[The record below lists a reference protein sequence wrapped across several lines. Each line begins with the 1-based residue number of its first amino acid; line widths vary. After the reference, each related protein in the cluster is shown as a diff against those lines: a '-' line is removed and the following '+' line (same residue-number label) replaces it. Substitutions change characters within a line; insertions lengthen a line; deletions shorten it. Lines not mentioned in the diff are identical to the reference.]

1 MDKGNKAYNFVPQRL
16 PKDVELEP
24 WRSVQPVQLA
34 ENLVEPL
41 IVQMWRDEFCW
52 FNQELYFLWQFYST
66 TSVSDEQFITS
77 EVFSFLNINVTES

>member
-34 ENLVEPL
+34 ENLVGPL
-41 IVQMWRDEFCW
+41 IVQM
-52 FNQELYFLWQFYST
+52 
-66 TSVSDEQFITS
+66 
-77 EVFSFLNINVTES
+77 